1 MFAKIME
8 HFMLQM
14 FGTCSIVNITF
25 DLWMLPG
32 GFDTF
37 ALVLNFINDFWI
49 VFHVTIGLFEV
60 ANIIGVALAYI
71 VKPLL
76 VEF

>member
-1 MFAKIME
+1 
-8 HFMLQM
+8 MLQM

-32 GFDTF
+32 GFDTI
-37 ALVLNFINDFWI
+37 APIVNFINDFWK

-60 ANIIGVALAYI
+60 ANIIGVALA
-71 VKPLL
+71 
-76 VEF
+76 

>member
-8 HFMLQM
+8 QFMLQM

-25 DLWMLPG
+25 DLWMLPS

-37 ALVLNFINDFWI
+37 ALALNSINDFWI

-60 ANIIGVALAYI
+60 ANIIGVALA
-71 VKPLL
+71 
-76 VEF
+76 